1 MQFISKA
8 NNRKWPDLQINDRW
22 EFSKIF
28 AGFSFYKTPF
38 LWKRIHWPDLFLGII
53 NEWESPCFQIQVFPG
68 RWLSFFL
75 SYFSHRLG
83 EKYFSHR
90 LGHFN
95 YIGCISWAVISELG
109 SSFVLTKKS
118 FVNSVFLA
126 ECKWIIWEI
135 EILPVIPVAFL
146 ETKIRDKK
154 NENYAI
160 WPNSSHSAVPSFPI
174 KLSSW
179 LKLFGGRIECIE
191 TFRQTFN
198 IHIISI
204 EIHSDWFVELKSFSN
219 MSLYDLVFTFCCSFY
234 SLYLFRD
241 QKNISDHVFL
251 CLAASSMPLLVF
263 WVYFNCFHKDTT
275 WNGGNGICCN
285 SSSLCLL
292 LLQMNPDS
300 HRQGARLKND

>member
-1 MQFISKA
+1 M
-8 NNRKWPDLQINDRW
+8 NENLL
-22 EFSKIF
+22 FSNPGLPGSLTFFFCPIF
-28 AGFSFYKTPF
+28 PTWVI
-38 LWKRIHWPDLFLGII
+38 LT
-53 NEWESPCFQIQVFPG
+53 
-68 RWLSFFL
+68 
-75 SYFSHRLG
+75 
-83 EKYFSHR
+83 
-90 LGHFN
+90 
-95 YIGCISWAVISELG
+95 IGCISWARQQFCSE
-109 SSFVLTKKS
+109 KKS

-179 LKLFGGRIECIE
+179 LKLFGGWIECSME

-219 MSLYDLVFTFCCSFY
+219 MSLYDLVFTFCCNFY
-234 SLYLFRD
+234 SSFT
-241 QKNISDHVFL
+241 
-251 CLAASSMPLLVF
+251 
-263 WVYFNCFHKDTT
+263 CFETRKTSQIMFSYA
-275 WNGGNGICCN
+275 W
-285 SSSLCLL
+285 
-292 LLQMNPDS
+292 P
-300 HRQGARLKND
+300 